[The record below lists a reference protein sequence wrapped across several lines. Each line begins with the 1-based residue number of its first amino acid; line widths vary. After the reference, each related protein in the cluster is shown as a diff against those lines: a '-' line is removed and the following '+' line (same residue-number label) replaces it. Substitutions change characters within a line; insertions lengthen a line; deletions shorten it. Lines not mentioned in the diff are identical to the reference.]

1 MDLNTPFKLIDLIT
15 ISHTLEL
22 FIKVSSKHGHIHK
35 DTNIHTRTHTQL
47 RIVCVIQYG
56 YIVQMGKE

>member
-1 MDLNTPFKLIDLIT
+1 MPFKLIDSIT

-35 DTNIHTRTHTQL
+35 DTNTLYTHAHTQL